1 MNDDSEID
9 GLPVDHWQSCMSWDD
24 DKDTF
29 LVDYYFTKED
39 FKPRDSLTP
48 SQIPVRAEVRG
59 VSMKS
64 GKSRDFHHVYE
75 FLDFRVFNALPL
87 ETFSIPDFMDCNGGD
102 SVWASKFPT
111 LPQSMKYTVEK
122 VEHSTNGNVK
132 VTLETVHID
141 GRSQLLRVDREGSTS
156 ISDFNT
162 GVEYLIDGNKC
173 TVRPISPDNV
183 LSAENDNGVIRM
195 IKRPEIDYLSYEY
208 KYSGFKKFRDIK
220 TNAFAF
226 RGQDTDFE
234 AYVGLDYKTP
244 LGVKVTDRN
253 TGLFTQYNIFE
264 FVEFSNHQIENP
276 FDVQQCKSTNQIL
289 HLTIT
294 LQAKGNGYIE
304 ETVGTDT
311 RSVGNA
317 LRIKAAEIAGC
328 SPVQIV
334 SKDIDIVENNIYW
347 SMWILEQD
355 AKNAHANVPV
365 QQNVRVKSKK
375 EINND
380 LRNAVKEGRFEY
392 VTQSNLY
399 FEREFVAIYV
409 QRSYDQANAAVRV
422 QGDMNYHFQR
432 LKGKCVKKFK
442 EGADMT
448 TTNSVHECAQACV
461 DSRNVPCSLYEYIAS
476 TKTCQISWSE
486 APTELIQSAD
496 CEVYQRSYMYHFR
509 PVPGEVL
516 MKKDDVMYRRAKDSE
531 ECAKKCMEE
540 TGFGCESFDFCEA
553 EGRCQLY
560 DTHFYSK
567 DANPVSGA
575 DYLTCTHYTLMED
588 LYDYYPKKDFVSEY
602 AVEVQTKNVIHCD
615 YLCTSDEDGCM
626 AFTFC
631 WPDLTTNPDG
641 LGTCRL
647 LPSSQAGKVT
657 FKSSNDPLCGL
668 SVARGVSKK
677 GGKLSSKAEKTSSES
692 RSYSGGAMFGLA
704 VAMTTV
710 GAGLAGLVYFLLQ
723 HFDVWKGF

>member
-9 GLPVDHWQSCMSWDD
+9 GLPVDHWQSCMTWDD

-75 FLDFRVFNALPL
+75 FLDFRVLYTLPF
-87 ETFSIPDFMDCNGGD
+87 ETFSIPDFMDCNGED
-102 SVWASKFPT
+102 SVWTSKFPT

-183 LSAENDNGVIRM
+183 VSAENDNGVIRM

-208 KYSGFKKFRDIK
+208 KYSGYKKFREIK
-220 TNAFAF
+220 THAFAY
-226 RGQDTDFE
+226 RREQITDFE
-234 AYVGLDYKTP
+234 AYVGLDHKTP
-244 LGVKVTDRN
+244 LGVKVTYRN
-253 TGLFTQYNIFE
+253 MDLITQYNIFE

-276 FDVQQCKSTNQIL
+276 FDVQQCKSTKDIL
-289 HLTIT
+289 HLIIT
-294 LQAKGNGYIE
+294 LQAKGNCYIE
-304 ETVGTDT
+304 GIVGTNT
-311 RSVGNA
+311 RSLGNA
-317 LRIKAAEIAGC
+317 LRVKAAEIAGC

-347 SMWILEQD
+347 SMWVLEKD

-399 FEREFVAIYV
+399 FERQFVAIYV

-432 LKGKCVKKFK
+432 FKGKCVKKFE

-461 DSRNVPCSLYEYIAS
+461 ESRNVACSLYEYIAS

-496 CEVYQRSYMYHFR
+496 CEVYQRSYMYYFR
-509 PVPGEVL
+509 EVPGEVL
-516 MKKDDVMYRRAKDSE
+516 MKKDDVMYKRAKDSE

-575 DYLTCTHYTLMED
+575 DYLTCTHYTLTED
-588 LYDYYPKKDFVSEY
+588 LYDYYRGKDFVSEY
-602 AVEVQTKNVIHCD
+602 AVEVQTKNIIHCD

-626 AFTFC
+626 AFMFC
-631 WPDLTTNPDG
+631 WPDLTTNPDA

-657 FKSSNDPLCGL
+657 FKI
-668 SVARGVSKK
+668 
-677 GGKLSSKAEKTSSES
+677 
-692 RSYSGGAMFGLA
+692 
-704 VAMTTV
+704 
-710 GAGLAGLVYFLLQ
+710 
-723 HFDVWKGF
+723 

>member
-1 MNDDSEID
+1 MDDDSEID

-39 FKPRDSLTP
+39 FKPRDSHTP

-75 FLDFRVFNALPL
+75 FLDFRAFLSLPF
-87 ETFSIPDFMDCNGGD
+87 ETYSLPDFMDCNGEN
-102 SVWASKFPT
+102 SVWTSKFPT
-111 LPQSMKYTVEK
+111 LPQSMSYTVEK

-132 VTLETVHID
+132 VTLETVHLD

-208 KYSGFKKFRDIK
+208 KYSGYKKFRDIS
-220 TNAFAF
+220 THAFAF
-226 RGQDTDFE
+226 RGHDIDFE
-234 AYVGLDYKTP
+234 AYVGLDHKTP

-276 FDVQQCKSTNQIL
+276 FDVQQCKSTEDMWD
-289 HLTIT
+289 LTIIFQSYDYS
-294 LQAKGNGYIE
+294 LIGDA
-304 ETVGTDT
+304 
-311 RSVGNA
+311 RSFGNA
-317 LRIKAAEIAGC
+317 LRIKAAEVAGC
-328 SPVQIV
+328 SPVQIS
-334 SKDIDIVENNIYW
+334 SKDLEQQDSKIFWMVR
-347 SMWILEQD
+347 ILEKD
-355 AKNAHANVPV
+355 PDNAHANVPV
-365 QQNVRVKSKK
+365 QKNVGVKSAE
-375 EINND
+375 EIYID
-380 LRNAVKEGRFEY
+380 LRVAVREGRFEY
-392 VTQSNLY
+392 EYEYYGLY
-399 FEREFVAIYV
+399 SLYKMRKTFVGIDS
-409 QRSYDQANAAVRV
+409 QGSYDQMHLEV
-422 QGDMNYHFQR
+422 QGDTNYHYEKQD
-432 LKGKCVKKFK
+432 GKCVKKF
-442 EGADMT
+442 EEEADMST
-448 TTNSVHECAQACV
+448 KNSVHECANHCV
-461 DSRNVPCSLYEYIAS
+461 NSRNVACSLYEYIAS

-486 APTELIQSAD
+486 APTELIESAD
-496 CEVYQRSYMYHFR
+496 CEVYQRSYIDYFIAKY
-509 PVPGEVL
+509 GEVL
-516 MKKDDVMYRRAKDSE
+516 MKKDDVIFKKAKDSE

-540 TGFGCESFDFCEA
+540 TGFGCESFDYCEA

-560 DTHFYSK
+560 DTHYYSK
-567 DANPVSGA
+567 DANPKAGE
-575 DYLTCTHYTLMED
+575 DYLTCTHYSRTHD
-588 LYDYYPKKDFVSEY
+588 LYEYYRGKDFVSEY
-602 AVEVQTKNVIHCD
+602 AVEVQTKDNFHCSQ
-615 YLCTSDEDGCM
+615 LCTNDEDGCM
-626 AFTFC
+626 AFKFC
-631 WPDLTTNPDG
+631 WPDLKTNPDA

-657 FKSSNDPLCGL
+657 FKSDDERDCYLA
-668 SVARGVSKK
+668 VARGVSKK
-677 GGKLSSKAEKTSSES
+677 GGNLSSKAEKASSES

-710 GAGLAGLVYFLLQ
+710 GAGLAGLIYFLLQ
-723 HFDVWKGF
+723 HLNVWKGF